1 MNSEDA
7 FYKNKFFLVE
17 HNAKLLYDDST
28 INNTTL
34 NFPIGKNG
42 MFINGV
48 KEVRKVRLIYDNRTC
63 IMYLD
68 ERFNDLEFRGFDN
81 ISGELFFKSKDEKV
95 IDYLTDKYQELKN
108 SDFRYKRGD
117 GYEGDKSI
125 YLEDFIEHL
134 KIENRDKTIEKILE
148 NE

>member
-7 FYKNKFFLVE
+7 FYKNKFSLVG
-17 HNAKLLYDDST
+17 HNAKLLYDDSQS
-28 INNTTL
+28 L
-34 NFPIGKNG
+34 
-42 MFINGV
+42 V
-48 KEVRKVRLIYDNRTC
+48 KEVRRVRLICNNGTC
-63 IMYLD
+63 VMYID

-81 ISGELFFKSKDEKV
+81 IRGELFTKSKDEKV
-95 IDYLTDKYQELKN
+95 IDYLTEKYQELKN

-134 KIENRDKTIEKILE
+134 KVENRDKTIEKILE

>member
-1 MNSEDA
+1 MNETD
-7 FYKNKFFLVE
+7 FYKNNFFLVE
-17 HNAKLLYDDST
+17 HNAQLLYDDSQS
-28 INNTTL
+28 L
-34 NFPIGKNG
+34 
-42 MFINGV
+42 V
-48 KEVRKVRLIYDNRTC
+48 KEVRRIMVIHCDKTC

-81 ISGELFFKSKDEKV
+81 ITGQLFLKSREEELSQV

-117 GYEGDKSI
+117 GYEGDKTL
-125 YLEDFIEHL
+125 YLEDFIEYL
-134 KIENRDKTIEKILE
+134 KVENRDKTIEKILE

>member
-7 FYKNKFFLVE
+7 FYKNKLLLVE
-17 HNAKLLYDDST
+17 HNAKLLYDDSQS
-28 INNTTL
+28 L
-34 NFPIGKNG
+34 
-42 MFINGV
+42 V
-48 KEVRKVRLIYDNRTC
+48 KEVRRVRLICNNGTC
-63 IMYLD
+63 VMYID

-81 ISGELFFKSKDEKV
+81 ISGELFTKSKDEKV
-95 IDYLTDKYQELKN
+95 IDYLTEKYQELKN

-134 KIENRDKTIEKILE
+134 KVENRDKTIEKILE

>member
-17 HNAKLLYDDST
+17 HNAQLLYDD
-28 INNTTL
+28 
-34 NFPIGKNG
+34 
-42 MFINGV
+42 FINFLGI

-63 IMYLD
+63 VMYLD

-134 KIENRDKTIEKILE
+134 KVENRDKTIEKILE

>member
-1 MNSEDA
+1 MNETD
-7 FYKNKFFLVE
+7 FYTNNFFLAE
-17 HNAKLLYDDST
+17 HNAQLLYDDS
-28 INNTTL
+28 NS
-34 NFPIGKNG
+34 
-42 MFINGV
+42 V
-48 KEVRKVRLIYDNRTC
+48 VREVRRIMVIHYDKTC

-81 ISGELFFKSKDEKV
+81 ITGQLFFKNREEDLSQI
-95 IDYLTDKYQELKN
+95 IDYLTEKYQELKN

-134 KIENRDKTIEKILE
+134 KVENRDKTIEKILE

>member
-1 MNSEDA
+1 MNETD
-7 FYKNKFFLVE
+7 FYTNNFFLVE
-17 HNAKLLYDDST
+17 HNAQLLYDDS
-28 INNTTL
+28 NS
-34 NFPIGKNG
+34 
-42 MFINGV
+42 V
-48 KEVRKVRLIYDNRTC
+48 VREVRRVRLICNNRTC
-63 IMYLD
+63 VMYID

-81 ISGELFFKSKDEKV
+81 ITGELFTKSKDEKV
-95 IDYLTDKYQELKN
+95 IDYLKEKYQELKN

-134 KIENRDKTIEKILE
+134 KVENRDKTIEKILE

>member
-7 FYKNKFFLVE
+7 FYKNKFLLVE
-17 HNAKLLYDDST
+17 HNARLLYDDSQS
-28 INNTTL
+28 L
-34 NFPIGKNG
+34 
-42 MFINGV
+42 V
-48 KEVRKVRLIYDNRTC
+48 KEVRRIMVIHYDKIC

-68 ERFNDLEFRGFDN
+68 ERFNGLEFRGFDN
-81 ISGELFFKSKDEKV
+81 ITGQLFSKNREEDLSQI
-95 IDYLTDKYQELKN
+95 IDYLKDKYQELKN

-117 GYEGDKSI
+117 GYEGDKTL
-125 YLEDFIEHL
+125 YLEDFIEYL

>member
-1 MNSEDA
+1 MNETD
-7 FYKNKFFLVE
+7 FYTNNFFLVE
-17 HNAKLLYDDST
+17 HNAQLLYDDS
-28 INNTTL
+28 NS
-34 NFPIGKNG
+34 
-42 MFINGV
+42 V
-48 KEVRKVRLIYDNRTC
+48 VREVRRVRLICNNRTC
-63 IMYLD
+63 VMYID

-81 ISGELFFKSKDEKV
+81 ITGELFTKSKDEKV
-95 IDYLTDKYQELKN
+95 IDYLTEVIDYLTEKYQELKN

-134 KIENRDKTIEKILE
+134 KVENRDKTIEKILE

>member
-1 MNSEDA
+1 MNETF
-7 FYKNKFFLVE
+7 FYKNNFFLVE
-17 HNAKLLYDDST
+17 HNAQLLYDDSQS
-28 INNTTL
+28 L
-34 NFPIGKNG
+34 
-42 MFINGV
+42 V
-48 KEVRKVRLIYDNRTC
+48 KEVRRIMVIHYNKTC

-68 ERFNDLEFRGFDN
+68 ERFNDLEFRGFDKEEDLSQ
-81 ISGELFFKSKDEKV
+81 I

-117 GYEGDKSI
+117 GYEGDKTL
-125 YLEDFIEHL
+125 YLEDFIEYL

>member
-17 HNAKLLYDDST
+17 HNAKLLYDDSQS
-28 INNTTL
+28 L
-34 NFPIGKNG
+34 
-42 MFINGV
+42 V

-63 IMYLD
+63 VMYLD

-117 GYEGDKSI
+117 GYEGDKTL
-125 YLEDFIEHL
+125 YLEDFIEYL

>member
-7 FYKNKFFLVE
+7 FYKNKLLLVE
-17 HNAKLLYDDST
+17 HNAKLLYDDSQS
-28 INNTTL
+28 L
-34 NFPIGKNG
+34 
-42 MFINGV
+42 V
-48 KEVRKVRLIYDNRTC
+48 KEVRRVRLICNNGTC
-63 IMYLD
+63 VMYID

-81 ISGELFFKSKDEKV
+81 INGELFTKSKDEKV

-134 KIENRDKTIEKILE
+134 KVENRDKTIEKILE

>member
-17 HNAKLLYDDST
+17 HNVQLLYDDSQS
-28 INNTTL
+28 L
-34 NFPIGKNG
+34 
-42 MFINGV
+42 V
-48 KEVRKVRLIYDNRTC
+48 KEVRRIMVIHYDKIC

-81 ISGELFFKSKDEKV
+81 ITGELFTKSKDEKVIDYLTKV

-134 KIENRDKTIEKILE
+134 KVENRDKTIEKILE

>member
-7 FYKNKFFLVE
+7 FYKNKLFLVE
-17 HNAKLLYDDST
+17 HNAKLLYDDSQS
-28 INNTTL
+28 L
-34 NFPIGKNG
+34 
-42 MFINGV
+42 V

-63 IMYLD
+63 VMFID

-81 ISGELFFKSKDEKV
+81 ITGELFFKSKDEKV
-95 IDYLTDKYQELKN
+95 IDYLKDKYQELKN

-134 KIENRDKTIEKILE
+134 KVENRDKTIEKILE

>member
-1 MNSEDA
+1 MNEKD
-7 FYKNKFFLVE
+7 FYKNSFFLVE
-17 HNAKLLYDDST
+17 HNAQLLYDDS
-28 INNTTL
+28 NS
-34 NFPIGKNG
+34 
-42 MFINGV
+42 V
-48 KEVRKVRLIYDNRTC
+48 VREVRRIMVIHYDKTC

-81 ISGELFFKSKDEKV
+81 ITGQLFFKNREEDLSQV
-95 IDYLTDKYQELKN
+95 IDYLIEKYQELKN

-134 KIENRDKTIEKILE
+134 KVENRDKTIEKILE

>member
-17 HNAKLLYDDST
+17 HNAQLLYDD
-28 INNTTL
+28 
-34 NFPIGKNG
+34 
-42 MFINGV
+42 FINFLGI

-63 IMYLD
+63 VMYLD

-81 ISGELFFKSKDEKV
+81 ITGELFTKSKDEKV
-95 IDYLTDKYQELKN
+95 IDYLKEKYQELKN

-134 KIENRDKTIEKILE
+134 KVENRDKTIEKILE

>member
-1 MNSEDA
+1 MNEKD
-7 FYKNKFFLVE
+7 FYKNSFFLVE
-17 HNAKLLYDDST
+17 HNAQLLYDDS
-28 INNTTL
+28 NS
-34 NFPIGKNG
+34 
-42 MFINGV
+42 V
-48 KEVRKVRLIYDNRTC
+48 VREVRRIMVIHYDKTC

-81 ISGELFFKSKDEKV
+81 ITGQLFFKNREEDLSQV
-95 IDYLTDKYQELKN
+95 IDYLIEKYQELKN
-108 SDFRYKRGD
+108 SEFRYKRGD

-134 KIENRDKTIEKILE
+134 KVENRDKTIEKILE

>member
-7 FYKNKFFLVE
+7 FYKNKFFLVG
-17 HNAKLLYDDST
+17 HNAKLLYDDS
-28 INNTTL
+28 NSV
-34 NFPIGKNG
+34 
-42 MFINGV
+42 V

-63 IMYLD
+63 VMYLD

-81 ISGELFFKSKDEKV
+81 ISGELFTKSKDEKV
-95 IDYLTDKYQELKN
+95 IDYLTEKYQELKN

-134 KIENRDKTIEKILE
+134 KVENRDKTIEKILE
-148 NE
+148 NEQKRKS